1 VTSGTRA
8 LAGTLPRVCF
18 LLLHHRT
25 RADAPIVLLANRDER
40 FDRAFAAPSWW
51 GARGDVLAPR
61 DLEAGGTWLGVTR
74 GGFLA
79 AITNRRE
86 AVPPRDVRSRGLLV
100 DEALARADARSAVAW
115 AREHLAGT
123 AYAGFNLLLADARDA
138 FVVRHPGAPH
148 ARVPDDR
155 DVVRLAPGAHA
166 LTNLHDLDEV
176 PVPPAGRPR
185 VDEPLADTL
194 ARLEALAADDRT
206 PLPRDHRIFK
216 HRERVGPAADG
227 ATRGTVCSAVVAIA
241 REGAPEFRF
250 AAGPPDRTPF
260 VRVV

>member
-1 VTSGTRA
+1 
-8 LAGTLPRVCF
+8 VCF
-18 LLLHHRT
+18 LLLHHLT
-25 RADAPIVLLANRDER
+25 REDAPIVLLANRDER
-40 FDRAFAAPSWW
+40 FDRAFEPPTWR
-51 GARGDVLAPR
+51 GARGAVLAPR

-86 AVPPRDVRSRGLLV
+86 AFVPVGTRSRGLLV
-100 DEALARADARSAVAW
+100 DEALAQADARSAVAW
-115 AREHLAGT
+115 ARAHLARE

-138 FVVRHPGAPH
+138 FVVRHPGAS
-148 ARVPDDR
+148 VPRAPDENDIR
-155 DVVRLAPGAHA
+155 RLTRGAHA

-176 PVPPAGRPR
+176 PVPAAGVPR
-185 VDEPLADTL
+185 ADEPLAATL

-216 HRERVGPAADG
+216 QRERVPGAADG
-227 ATRGTVCSAVVAIA
+227 KDRGTVCSAVVAVGRA
-241 REGAPEFRF
+241 GPPTFRF

-260 VRVV
+260 LPVT

>member
-1 VTSGTRA
+1 M
-8 LAGTLPRVCF
+8 CF

-40 FDRAFAAPSWW
+40 FDRPFAPPTWQ
-51 GARGDVLAPR
+51 GARGAGSTGSEPCASFAMLSPR

-86 AVPPRDVRSRGLLV
+86 ATAPAGPLSRGFLV
-100 DEALARADARSAVAW
+100 DGALVQRDARAAVAW
-115 AREHLAGT
+115 ARDYLTRVAF
-123 AYAGFNLLLADARDA
+123 AGFNLLLADARDA
-138 FVVRHPGAPH
+138 FVVRHAGAP
-148 ARVPDDR
+148 VPRAPDKK

-176 PVPPAGRPR
+176 PVPPAGRPIPE
-185 VDEPLADTL
+185 EPLAATL

-216 HRERVGPAADG
+216 HRERVPGAADG
-227 ATRGTVCSAVVAIA
+227 KERGTVCSAVVAVPRA
-241 REGAPEFRF
+241 GAPTFRF

-260 VRVV
+260 VTVS